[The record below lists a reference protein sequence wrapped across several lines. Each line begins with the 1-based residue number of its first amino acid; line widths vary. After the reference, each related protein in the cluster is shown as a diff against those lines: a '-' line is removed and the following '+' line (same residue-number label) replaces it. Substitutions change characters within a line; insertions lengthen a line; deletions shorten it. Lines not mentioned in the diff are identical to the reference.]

1 MRLTSVKDYEKALS
15 GGEPSWKNGELS
27 LTRALNWYNYHSD
40 TKESKKFALSYLKE
54 IEASDD
60 VIETLSKV
68 SDVHFQNL
76 GFVCRMKLRGAPI
89 TESNDKWI
97 DSFFNTLKGFKET
110 SAFKVEAEEIKVVS
124 IQERVADISREHIG
138 EMEAMIDDCI
148 TQSKFKWDSY
158 TWMQAA
164 NVKGAHTKFIVEFFE
179 RRIEELDEVL
189 KGKDKDLVEGYS
201 NFTKAQLKEYIT
213 LLKTICSD
221 AQKIAHNS
229 KLIRAPRKKKAK
241 PVDKVVSKLNYK
253 KDDNGYKLASI
264 NPIDIVG
271 CSQLWVFNT
280 KSRKLGVYNADDSG
294 GLSVKGS
301 TIINYKQDTSAQ
313 KTVRKP
319 EALLPEVLK
328 AGKISLRK
336 ILPGINSVEQELTG
350 RINDDTILLRVIK

>member
-15 GGEPSWKNGELS
+15 GGEPSWKNGESS

-40 TKESKKFALSYLKE
+40 TKESKKFTLSYLKE
-54 IEASDD
+54 IKASED
-60 VIETLSKV
+60 VIETISKV
-68 SDVHFQNL
+68 SEAHFQNL
-76 GFVCRMKLRGAPI
+76 GFVCRMKLRGAPMDSRN
-89 TESNDKWI
+89 EKWI
-97 DSFFNTLKGFKET
+97 ENFIETLKEFRDT
-110 SAFKVEAEEIKVVS
+110 SAFKVDAEEVKVIS
-124 IQERVADISREHIG
+124 IQERVADKSREHIG
-138 EMEAMIDDCI
+138 EIEAMIDDCLEKK
-148 TQSKFKWDSY
+148 SFKWDSY
-158 TWMQAA
+158 TWMQAS
-164 NVKGAHTKFIVEFFE
+164 NVKGAHTKYIIEFFE
-179 RRIEELDEVL
+179 RRIEELNEVL

-201 NFTKAQLKEYIT
+201 NFTKVQIKEYVN
-213 LLKTICSD
+213 LLKTLCSD

-241 PVDKVVSKLNYK
+241 PVDKIVSKLNYK

-264 NPIDIVG
+264 NPVDIVG

-280 KSRKLGVYNADDSG
+280 KTRKLGVYNADDSG

-301 TIINYKQDTSAQ
+301 TIINFKQDTSTQ

-319 EALLPEVLK
+319 EVLLPEVLK

-336 ILPGINSVEQELTG
+336 VIPGINSVEQELTG